1 MSDRVL
7 AKNTTFYASALAL
20 QKALSFVYFIFVA
33 RFIGVEN
40 NGKYSFALSFTT
52 VFAIFL
58 DFGLTQILIRE
69 TSRDPNNTQ
78 KYLANIMALK
88 LAGSFLI
95 YGIIVAAVNLMGY
108 PELTRHL
115 VYVSG
120 VVMLIDSFSLTFF
133 GVFRGH
139 QNLRFESLGVIINQL
154 IVLACGLGV
163 LILGLGLVPLIG
175 VYLLGSGFNFLYSAA
190 VLKKKF
196 NLFPRLAFDYK
207 IIRNLLLWSLP
218 FAIAGIFSR
227 LYSSMDII
235 LLSKLTNDHAV
246 GIYSVAYKV
255 AFALQFVALAF
266 SASIYPAFC
275 NYYAHSK
282 EKLADLFTK
291 SMHYLMILAL
301 PLSFGLVAIADKII
315 GPVFGH
321 QYDQAVLPLQIL
333 MTSMIFIFVCF
344 PIGAMLNA
352 CDKQARNTI
361 NLGIVAAFNVI
372 ANLVLIPYYSFVGS
386 AIANF
391 LSYLLLFILGIT
403 VVGKIVDYNKKHL
416 IITLIKILVGCIAM
430 SLVVIGL
437 KSHLHFVLVILLG
450 ILVYFAIIYLLK
462 VIAISSAKDF
472 VRSFLSKK

>member
-1 MSDRVL
+1 
-7 AKNTTFYASALAL
+7 
-20 QKALSFVYFIFVA
+20 
-33 RFIGVEN
+33 
-40 NGKYSFALSFTT
+40 
-52 VFAIFL
+52 
-58 DFGLTQILIRE
+58 
-69 TSRDPNNTQ
+69 
-78 KYLANIMALK
+78 MALK

-95 YGIIVAAVNLMGY
+95 YGVIVAAINLLGY
-108 PELTRHL
+108 PDLTKHM

-133 GVFRGH
+133 GVLRGH

-154 IVLACGLGV
+154 IVLICGLGV

-175 VYLLGSGFNFLYSAA
+175 VYLLGSGFNFLYSSAL
-190 VLKKKF
+190 LKKKF
-196 NLFPRLAFDYK
+196 NLFPRLAFDYS
-207 IIRNLLLWSLP
+207 IIRSLLIWSLP

-282 EKLADLFTK
+282 EKLAQLFTK
-291 SMHYLMILAL
+291 SMYYLMILAM
-301 PLSFGLVAIADKII
+301 PLSFGVIAIADKII

-321 QYDQAVLPLQIL
+321 QYSQSVLPLQIL
-333 MTSMIFIFVCF
+333 MTSMIFIFICF

-361 NLGIVAAFNVI
+361 NLGLVALFNII
-372 ANLVLIPYYSFVGS
+372 ANLILIPYYSFVGS

-403 VVGKIVDYNKKHL
+403 VVGKIVNYDKKYLLTTLGKVL
-416 IITLIKILVGCIAM
+416 IGCVAM
-430 SLVVIGL
+430 FFVVNEL
-437 KSHLHFVLVILLG
+437 KQYLHFAIVIPLG
-450 ILVYFAIIYLLK
+450 ILVYFAIIYLLRVFAFSAARDFIK
-462 VIAISSAKDF
+462 V
-472 VRSFLSKK
+472 FLPKK